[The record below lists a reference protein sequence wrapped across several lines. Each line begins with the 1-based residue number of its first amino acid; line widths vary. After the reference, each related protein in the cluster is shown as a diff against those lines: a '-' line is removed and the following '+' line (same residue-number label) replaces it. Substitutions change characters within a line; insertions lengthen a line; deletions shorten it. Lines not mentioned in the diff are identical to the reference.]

1 MTEQKSQMQAI
12 PELKVI
18 PAEELLDTTYA
29 PTGTLVDGLIGQG
42 IYILAGAPKVGKSWL
57 VLWLANQVSKGE
69 AVWGLKTEKCGVLY
83 ISLEDTFQRI
93 QKRLNDVSGGT
104 PGPIWLATEALYIG
118 EGFEEQLVTFL
129 AAHPHVKLV
138 IIDTFQ
144 RVRKAGQE
152 QYNYASDYE
161 AVCALKKIA
170 DRFLITLLLVHH
182 TRKTGSSDSFNMIS
196 GTTGLLGCA
205 DGALVLQKSSR
216 METTA
221 TLDVTGREVADTQ
234 LNLRFDKQ
242 RTVWDFV
249 SFGGDMR
256 EKEPNPILTAVQNFA
271 QQHSVWCGYAAEL
284 LDELEAVADIDAE
297 PNTLTRL
304 LNANIGEL
312 EREYGVRYRSGKR
325 TGKGRLVCLT
335 DLSAP
340 WKDVDNVGNDDILNA
355 GDGRKN
361 ICNTYTTYTDAPDG
375 QEGV

>member
-1 MTEQKSQMQAI
+1 MTERQQT

-18 PAEELLDTTYA
+18 PAEELLDTAYV
-29 PTGTLVDGLIGQG
+29 PSGTLIDRLIGQG

-57 VLWLANQVSKGE
+57 VLWLANQISKGE
-69 AVWGLKTEKCGVLY
+69 PVWELKTEKCGVLY

-93 QKRLNDVSGGT
+93 QKRLNDISGGN
-104 PGPIWLATEALYIG
+104 PGPIWLATEAMCIG
-118 EGFEEQLVTFL
+118 KGFEEQLVNFL
-129 AAHPHVKLV
+129 NTHPSVKLV

-144 RVRKAGQE
+144 RIRKAGQE

-161 AVCALKKIA
+161 AVCALKKIT

-196 GTTGLLGCA
+196 GTTGILGCA

-221 TLDVTGREVADTQ
+221 TLDVTGREIADTQ

-242 RTVWDFV
+242 RKVWDFG
-249 SFGGDMR
+249 SYGGDTQ
-256 EKEPNPILTAVQNFA
+256 EKEPNPILTAVQTFTQRHA
-271 QQHSVWCGYAAEL
+271 VWRGYAAAL
-284 LDELEAVADIDAE
+284 LDELKAMTDIDAE

-304 LNANIGEL
+304 LNASIGEL
-312 EREYGVRYRSGKR
+312 EREYGVRYRPWKR

-335 DLSAP
+335 DLTAP
-340 WKDVDNVGNDDILNA
+340 WEDVDNVGNDGILNT
-355 GDGRKN
+355 GDGHKD
-361 ICNTYTTYTDAPDG
+361 IYNTYTTYTDAPNG
-375 QEGV
+375 QGGA